1 MEDKSG
7 TRKKIIL
14 AAIDILNSEGVSGI
28 TTRSIAEKAGVNSAA
43 LNYYYGSKDNLIDH
57 ALNMTLEHVFSDWL
71 MILELE
77 ELDLPVRIYCLLDFT
92 MEGVLKYPGIVRS
105 HLFDPLGKE
114 KTRKAFA
121 ENTGSLLDNL
131 AAMLEERI
139 SQTKENLRLSLGQM
153 LLTVISAAMIPELF
167 TAITEKDITEAQ
179 ARSRFI
185 LYLLK
190 RFLDV
195 ELTITD
201 VIQSDIIRVR
211 KLAFTSNQ
219 EYSQPGT
226 T

>member
-1 MEDKSG
+1 MEDRDDA
-7 TRKKIIL
+7 RKRIIL

-28 TTRSIAEKAGVNSAA
+28 TTRSIAEKAGVNSASV
-43 LNYYYGSKDNLIDH
+43 NYYYGSKDNLIDH
-57 ALNMTLEHVFSDWL
+57 ALNMTLEHVFSDWM
-71 MILELE
+71 MILEIE
-77 ELDLPVRIYCLLDFT
+77 ELDIPVRIYCLLDFT

-121 ENTGSLLDNL
+121 EKTGSLLDRIST
-131 AAMLEERI
+131 MLEERI

-185 LYLLK
+185 LFLLK
-190 RFLDV
+190 QFLGM

-201 VIQSDIIRVR
+201 IIQSDIVRVR
-211 KLAFTSNQ
+211 KLAFTS
-219 EYSQPGT
+219 SQDY
-226 T
+226 